1 MLKTTIEEKPWVLV
15 KFAQSLAQPLGA
27 VSILFGL
34 TVISGYW
41 GSVEGLYRPITNG
54 SATNPLTA
62 ICMIL
67 IGLAIRSSNNKKYE
81 LWLQRLFTFLVMTI
95 ISVLFVDTIINTN
108 ISALITPFQNQVL
121 LDLQMG
127 KSNNMG
133 NNSAAMFFFIALS
146 LTLYGYQR
154 FSAAQ
159 FFSFIAV
166 AIPTISFTG
175 YAYGLDQF
183 YGQMSIL
190 TASTGFALATAT
202 LLMTAH
208 IGGVKAILSP
218 YIGGK
223 IARLQTIAGYVIP
236 TILGYLVIK
245 SLSSGEGDSFGIFVV
260 TICWFIILMV
270 SISAIFQEKIDFERR
285 EGERLLAQ
293 AAMNDQLTGLSNRRS
308 FLEFGQAELKRI
320 QRTQN
325 QLWLLILDIDYF
337 KKINDT
343 AGHDMGDQVL
353 VKLSTMLEHSVRSV
367 DLVSRIGGEE
377 FSIILVDTTREG
389 AERVAESIR
398 MEIEKCS
405 VAGWTDIHGP
415 VTASIGCAVNDG
427 SCMLEETLKMADEA
441 LYRAKNNGRNQVSF
455 ADSCESEQENKLSA

>member
-1 MLKTTIEEKPWVLV
+1 MLKSTIEEKPWVLV
-15 KFAQSLAQPLGA
+15 KFAQSLAHPLGA

-34 TVISGYW
+34 TVIAGYW
-41 GSVEGLYRPITNG
+41 GGVEGLYRPITNG

-81 LWLQRLFTFLVMTI
+81 LWLQRLFAFLVMII
-95 ISVLFVDTIINTN
+95 ISTLFFDTIIEAN

-133 NNSAAMFFFIALS
+133 DNSAAMFFFIALS
-146 LTLYGYQR
+146 LTLYGFQR
-154 FSAAQ
+154 FNTSQ
-159 FFSFIAV
+159 FFAFIAI

-190 TASTGFALATAT
+190 TASTGFSLATAV

-293 AAMNDQLTGLSNRRS
+293 AAMNDQLTGLSNRRK
-308 FLEFGQAELKRI
+308 FLEFGREELDRI
-320 QRTQN
+320 QRTKK

-343 AGHDMGDQVL
+343 AGHDMGDRVL
-353 VKLSTMLEHSVRSV
+353 IELAKTLEHAVRSV

-377 FSIILVDTTREG
+377 FSILLVDTTREG
-389 AERVAESIR
+389 AERIAESIR
-398 MEIEKCS
+398 IKIEKVCIE
-405 VAGWTDIHGP
+405 GWTDIHGP
-415 VTASIGCAVNDG
+415 VTASIGCALNDG
-427 SCMLEETLKMADEA
+427 SYMLEETLKVADQA
-441 LYRAKNNGRNQVSF
+441 LYGAKQNGRNQVSF
-455 ADSCESEQENKLSA
+455 ADRRKCAGFNKQSA